1 MVVARTGEPN
11 LRAYIATT
19 FRRGRREGGERRKE
33 GEEGKREGK
42 RGRGRGT
49 GAGGEGGTGDR
60 AKGEE
65 YAGTNT
71 PTLRRA
77 RISSRALDLITKV
90 TRCSTTA
97 LEGIK
102 SCRST
107 APPSSSRVARGN
119 TAYTSAAINAPSV
132 TAMIP
137 ARLPVS
143 HPSETIGDAP

>member
-1 MVVARTGEPN
+1 VGRGGRRE
-11 LRAYIATT
+11 
-19 FRRGRREGGERRKE
+19 RRGRGKESAGE
-33 GEEGKREGK
+33 GE
-42 RGRGRGT
+42 GRGQ
-49 GAGGEGGTGDR
+49 GGEGGTGDR